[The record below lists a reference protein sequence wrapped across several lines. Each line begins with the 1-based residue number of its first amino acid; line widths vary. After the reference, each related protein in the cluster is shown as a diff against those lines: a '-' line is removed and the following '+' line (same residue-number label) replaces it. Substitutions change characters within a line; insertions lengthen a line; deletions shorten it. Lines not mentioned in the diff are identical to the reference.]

1 MVTFILFFLL
11 GYFLTKKTGSSGCC
25 LSGCLLSLIGLVLI
39 FFPLLLYFITDET
52 WIRVAGLLVW
62 FIIYWRYKLPILLLA
77 ILGVCIGFLC
87 GAALLGAIIGAC
99 LALMFSIKDE

>member
-11 GYFLTKKTGSSGCC
+11 GYFLTKKAGSSGCC
-25 LSGCLLSLIGLVLI
+25 LSGCLLSLVGLALI

-62 FIIYWRYKLPILLLA
+62 CAVYRRYWLLISLFA
-77 ILGVCIGFLC
+77 IVGFGIGFFFD
-87 GAALLGAIIGAC
+87 GALLGAIIGAC
-99 LALMFSIKDE
+99 IALMFSIKDE